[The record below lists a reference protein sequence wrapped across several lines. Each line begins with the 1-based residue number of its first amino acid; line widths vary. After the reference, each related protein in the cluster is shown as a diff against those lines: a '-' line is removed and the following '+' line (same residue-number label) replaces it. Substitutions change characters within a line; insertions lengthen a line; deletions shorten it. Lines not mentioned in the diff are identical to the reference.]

1 MAMLSLASCEDETE
15 NNSDP
20 EFQKYF
26 SMEITRCQRVSDVL
40 IVDFKMKNTSGTNLQ
55 QVQLNGGSVTNMCVD
70 DLGNKYYSE
79 VSFGG
84 DWATSA
90 RKSLKKNETLKGSFR
105 ITNYDKTNKSKK
117 FNLKFRC
124 TCNDLNFDGS
134 GDIDGI
140 KVVDKRV
147 LFDGIDTNDSGLE
160 YKLLE
165 AETKN
170 VDGKPAAFI
179 KFSVKNNTGENL
191 SNVMFN
197 AGSVNN
203 MFKTDTESFYG
214 EISGNGS
221 DYRVSATCRILNGE
235 TKEFTI
241 RFKGTNSKVKELS
254 GKLSCTTDSYVF
266 SSDNVYFY
274 DIKVQ

>member
-1 MAMLSLASCEDETE
+1 M
-15 NNSDP
+15 
-20 EFQKYF
+20 
-26 SMEITRCQRVSDVL
+26 
-40 IVDFKMKNTSGTNLQ
+40 
-55 QVQLNGGSVTNMCVD
+55 
-70 DLGNKYYSE
+70 
-79 VSFGG
+79 
-84 DWATSA
+84 
-90 RKSLKKNETLKGSFR
+90 
-105 ITNYDKTNKSKK
+105 
-117 FNLKFRC
+117 
-124 TCNDLNFDGS
+124 
-134 GDIDGI
+134 
-140 KVVDKRV
+140 
-147 LFDGIDTNDSGLE
+147 E

-221 DYRVSATCRILNGE
+221 DYRVSATCRIQNGE